1 VARLET
7 LQQNVAAFTPPHGR
21 GGEALQPAMPP
32 TPPVAANKV
41 IITVSA
47 ASDASDVARGCEQ
60 GDYHLSEAGAHP
72 RFFP

>member
-1 VARLET
+1 
-7 LQQNVAAFTPPHGR
+7 
-21 GGEALQPAMPP
+21 MPP

-41 IITVSA
+41 IITLFA
-47 ASDASDVARGCEQ
+47 AMDASDAAHGCEQ